1 MRSIRLALLFLLIS
15 PCILAQSLTLQLKD
29 SETGN
34 PVPYASVVTGAQTG
48 TISNGEGYF
57 TVELQRVDE
66 ILKISCMGYRTL
78 EIPKTELSE
87 DATALRL
94 VPAAINLNE
103 VRVGERI
110 PSADEIIRN
119 VVANLDKNYAPGD
132 EGYEV
137 FLRESEHMKFN
148 ELLLELEK
156 ASDLNKKDLRTADA
170 RLRQLGT
177 DIVKSNPRNY
187 MDLKASWKKTSD
199 TTTAI
204 QVARV
209 TELIDMSQDF
219 SMDNIEER
227 AKGIIMDHL
236 DPDQTYK
243 VKSGMFKIEDSISP
257 AMEFEESEAEAD
269 SISMGYLKPKISRM
283 MKVASLQEG
292 TFIRRFLDPD
302 AYKYTFL
309 EATYFD
315 GYYVYAIRFQP
326 DRRKSKYTGVLYVE
340 SQSYGILKADW
351 NYAKGKHGSK
361 MNLRLLLGVKYS
373 EDLSRGTVIYK
384 RDQNLQ
390 LVPYFLEQEYGS
402 YVYLHR
408 DLKFIENSPKKKK
421 VRFDF
426 LLEGRSREKAALLV
440 KPATP
445 GALSS
450 MPESEPEKIP
460 LIRLDRY
467 EPTVWQDSEII
478 EPLEEM
484 KNFKVS
490 TKKKR

>member
-1 MRSIRLALLFLLIS
+1 MRSVYIVLLLLLVS
-15 PCILAQSLTLQLKD
+15 PSILAQSLTLQLKD
-29 SETGN
+29 AETGN
-34 PVPYASVVTGAQTG
+34 PVPYASVVTGTQTG
-48 TISNGEGYF
+48 TISNGEGFF
-57 TVELQRVDE
+57 TVDLQRIEEV
-66 ILKISCMGYRTL
+66 LKISCMGYRTL
-78 EIPKTELSE
+78 EIPKSELSKE
-87 DATALRL
+87 ATALRL

-119 VVANLDKNYAPGD
+119 VVANLDKNYATGD
-132 EGYEV
+132 DGYEV
-137 FLRESEHMKFN
+137 FLRESEYMKFN

-156 ASDLNKKDLRTADA
+156 ASDLNRKDLKTADA

-199 TTTAI
+199 TTTALK
-204 QVARV
+204 VARV
-209 TELIDMSQDF
+209 TELIDTSQDF

-227 AKGIIMDHL
+227 AKEIIMDHL
-236 DPDQTYK
+236 DPEQTYK
-243 VKSGMFKIEDSISP
+243 LKTGMFKIEDSISP
-257 AMEFEESEAEAD
+257 AMEFEESEAQAD
-269 SISMGYLKPKISRM
+269 SMSMDYLKPKINRM
-283 MKVASLQEG
+283 MKAASLKDG
-292 TFIRRFLDPD
+292 TFIRRFLNPE

-315 GYYVYAIRFQP
+315 GYYVYAIRFEP

-361 MNLRLLLGVKYS
+361 MNLRLLLGVKYN
-373 EDLSRGTVIYK
+373 EDVSRGTVIYK

-390 LVPYFLEQEYGS
+390 LVPYFLEQESGS

-426 LLEGRSREKAALLV
+426 LLEGRSREKSALLV
-440 KPATP
+440 KTVAP
-445 GALSS
+445 GSLSN
-450 MPESEPEKIP
+450 MPESEPDKVP